1 MGYEKQQL
9 TKSLFVFFYSSFLL
23 FFSQLHIASANGYLS
38 VVEFLLDHHV
48 STDVVDDDLWQPV
61 HAAACWGHVSIY
73 LTCLDQF
80 FIHFSTFEFDQ

>member
-1 MGYEKQQL
+1 MDQKNGQQWQ
-9 TKSLFVFFYSSFLL
+9 LFI
-23 FFSQLHIASANGYLS
+23 QLHIASANGYLS

-73 LTCLDQF
+73 LTL
-80 FIHFSTFEFDQ
+80 S